1 MGILHLNIKHF
12 NELLTK
18 EEIAK
23 RYKEDNF
30 KNTLCFFVIRKENN
44 ENERK

>member
-1 MGILHLNIKHF
+1 MDILHSNIKHF

-23 RYKEDNF
+23 RYKEDNL
-30 KNTLCFFVIRKENN
+30 KNTLCFLLRKENN

>member
-1 MGILHLNIKHF
+1 MDILRSNIKNF

-18 EEIAK
+18 EEIVK
-23 RYKEDNF
+23 RYREDNF
-30 KNTLCFFVIRKENN
+30 KNTLCFLLRKENN

>member
-1 MGILHLNIKHF
+1 MDILHSSIKNF
-12 NELLTK
+12 NEVLTK

-30 KNTLCFFVIRKENN
+30 KNTLCFLLRKENN

>member
-1 MGILHLNIKHF
+1 MDILHLNIKHF

-18 EEIAK
+18 EEIEK
-23 RYKEDNF
+23 RYRENNF
-30 KNTLCFFVIRKENN
+30 KNTLCFLLRKENN